1 MTHGIYHVWC
11 TDIVLDHKMP
21 VVGVCRGSIVPAVVL
36 EDKMMR
42 FVYGIIALFLWSLLI
57 GMALS
62 EGFKISNSMQ
72 WLTCA
77 LVTAGA
83 MAGGD

>member
-1 MTHGIYHVWC
+1 MS
-11 TDIVLDHKMP
+11 
-21 VVGVCRGSIVPAVVL
+21 VVGVCGGSVVPAVVL
-36 EDKMMR
+36 EDEMMR
-42 FVYGIIALFLWSLLI
+42 FIYGIIALFLWSLLI
-57 GMALS
+57 GIALS

-77 LVTAGA
+77 IVAAGA